1 MEVQEL
7 KVKSFVTKY
16 NKEKKALISILQNI
30 QEEYNYLPQ
39 EALRIVSET
48 LNVPLID
55 IIGVATFYR
64 AFSLEPRGK
73 HLVTVCMGTACHV
86 RGAPMILDE
95 FQRRLGIEA
104 GQTSED
110 KKFTLET
117 VNCVG
122 ACALGP
128 IAIVDGEYHG
138 QLKTQ
143 EVQKILKGIDGKDG

>member
-1 MEVQEL
+1 MKKILSEFDPSQKELIHILHEIQKAHNYIPSEVIPEVAKKL
-7 KVKSFVTKY
+7 K
-16 NKEKKALISILQNI
+16 IS
-30 QEEYNYLPQ
+30 E
-39 EALRIVSET
+39 SE
-48 LNVPLID
+48 IY
-55 IIGVATFYR
+55 GVLTFYN
-64 AFSLEPRGK
+64 AFTLEPRGE
-73 HLVTVCMGTACHV
+73 HLVTICMGTACHV

-95 FQRRLGIEA
+95 FQRRMGIEA

-143 EVQKILKGIDGKDG
+143 EVQKILKGIDGKNG